1 MARTT
6 KRRYYKR
13 RYYRRFR
20 RYKAPTQYFKAKAEF
35 VDKIQFPDGPGGAAY
50 FVSRVAEPVVLNR
63 SLLPNTAILEGYSY
77 AVILAGL
84 FSYYKITGIG
94 IEVTP
99 ESRNSSI
106 PAANVNPIV
115 YISYRAGNSNS
126 QVLQEVKSNNNTMIL
141 DPITRQKRYWRPGPY
156 TDGDYFNTGG
166 GAFAGAFTLLSDGN
180 GVYAGQPSWQIRIIF
195 YYLYKGSKA

>member
-1 MARTT
+1 MAKT

-35 VDKIQFPDGPGGAAY
+35 IDKIQFPGGAGGPAL
-50 FVSRVAEPVVLNR
+50 FISRQAEPVLLNR

-77 AVILAGL
+77 AIVLAGL

-94 IEVTP
+94 IEITP
-99 ESRNSSI
+99 DSRNSSI
-106 PAANVNPIV
+106 DPINVNPVV
-115 YISYRAGNSNS
+115 YISYRAGNSNT
-126 QVLQEVKSNNNTMIL
+126 QVLQEIKSNNNTVIL
-141 DPITRQKRYWRPGPY
+141 DPLTRQRRFWRPGPY

-166 GAFAGAFTLLSDGN
+166 GAFAGAFTLLSDGV
-180 GVYAGQPSWQIRIIF
+180 GIYDGQPSWQIRIVF